1 MKEIM
6 QIVPRPFDPV
16 KFIGK
21 NWSLIPEEHD
31 TRCDALTEVDF
42 GKVQFETCLK
52 EDETLIIKGEENL
65 TRLKAGRDIRL
76 GATVFMG
83 LWEDY
88 QKNKENSTLENL
100 YKEKSIAYLDFFG
113 DVLLDPDG
121 YRRVLYLCRS
131 DGGVCLRFVGMVK
144 LDGSRRAQRGAFP
157 AHRIGLTASRLQQ
170 QRQAGGSG
178 DKSNKATA
186 RHYGRHKGDL
196 RK

>member
-52 EDETLIIKGEENL
+52 EDETLIIKGEEKL

-113 DVLLDPDG
+113 DVLLDPSGD
-121 YRRVLYLCRS
+121 RLVLCLCRDD
-131 DGGVCLRFVGMVK
+131 DGEWAWDYYWLER
-144 LDGSRRAQRGAFP
+144 DWD
-157 AHRIGLTASRLQQ
+157 AHDRSASL
-170 QRQAGGSG
+170 AS
-178 DKSNKATA
+178 
-186 RHYGRHKGDL
+186 
-196 RK
+196 